1 MVQGQQMVGVTC
13 WLVMGEMYGVLDLWL
28 SGQLKKIL

>member
-1 MVQGQQMVGVTC
+1 MVDVTC
-13 WLVMGEMYGVLDLWL
+13 WLVMGEMFGVLDLQL

>member
-1 MVQGQQMVGVTC
+1 MVVVTC
-13 WLVMGEMYGVLDLWL
+13 WLVRGEMYGVLDLKL